1 MGEGIIWEKRYEQL
15 RNDKWYEQLRNDIRI
30 RATEKMKRAT
40 EIWYQQLRKDM
51 SNREILWATENWYG
65 MSN

>member
-1 MGEGIIWEKRYEQL
+1 MGEGIIWEKR
-15 RNDKWYEQLRNDIRI
+15 YEQLRNDIRI

-40 EIWYQQLRKDM
+40 EIWYQQIRKDM
-51 SNREILWATENWYG
+51 SNREILWTTENWYG

>member
-1 MGEGIIWEKRYEQL
+1 MREEIWEKRYEQL

-30 RATEKMKRAT
+30 RATEIMKRTT